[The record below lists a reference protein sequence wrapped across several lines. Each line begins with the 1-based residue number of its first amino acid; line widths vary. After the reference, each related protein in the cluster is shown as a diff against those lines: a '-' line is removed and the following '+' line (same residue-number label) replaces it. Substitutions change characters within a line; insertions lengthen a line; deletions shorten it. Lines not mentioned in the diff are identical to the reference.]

1 MEMLY
6 PKEKFFSSTVVV
18 IREHVN
24 DRTCFDAPSTTRA
37 VKQLEINL
45 VKFVKGK
52 KKIKKNPLPY
62 S

>member
-52 KKIKKNPLPY
+52 KKK
-62 S
+62 